1 MIAARLKGGCDVAE
15 KRKRKPDTR
24 KGDRHTPE
32 HEAAKRERTVVILC
46 RTLADKE
53 RWERHVA
60 QSELT
65 KGELFC
71 RVLDAAGVK

>member
-1 MIAARLKGGCDVAE
+1 MAE
-15 KRKRKPDTR
+15 KRKRAPDKR

-46 RTLADKE
+46 KSLADKE

-60 QSELT
+60 SSELT
-65 KGELFC
+65 KGEVFNAL
-71 RVLDAAGVK
+71 LDTAGVK